1 MTVKRINKTKYLN
14 DNYGGKW
21 KYDGINTWICDD
33 CTRTVSR
40 VASCTCDY
48 VCGHSPDYWLYGDGT
63 PKPVYFWLTPHKQ
76 EKNDD

>member
-1 MTVKRINKTKYLN
+1 MPVKRINKTKYLN

-21 KYDGINTWICDD
+21 KYDGICTWICDD

-76 EKNDD
+76 IVM